1 MIGTRLSTALGA
13 LVLAAALSAPANTA
27 NTAEAAANVGTTN
40 EFIAKMG
47 MCNQCHGAQGAPVR
61 PGIPVIWG
69 QDEAYLLKQ
78 LKDFRTKTRDA
89 ELMTWAS
96 LTLHDDAEMAATTSF
111 FGKKTWPAPR
121 AAAAKGGPTQRPNG
135 MAVCEACHQLNFAGG
150 PTGPRLAGQN
160 FEYLVDA
167 MRKFADGERKNNPE
181 MAQMMSTLQPAQ
193 REAMAR
199 YLSGL

>member
-1 MIGTRLSTALGA
+1 MISTRLSTALGA
-13 LVLAAALSAPANTA
+13 LIFVAALSAPANTA
-27 NTAEAAANVGTTN
+27 EVAGNIAATN
-40 EFIAKMG
+40 EFAAKMG
-47 MCNQCHGAQGAPVR
+47 MCNQCHGQNGAPVR

-78 LKDFRTKTRDA
+78 LKDFRTKARDA

-96 LTLHDDAEMAATTSF
+96 L
-111 FGKKTWPAPR
+111 
-121 AAAAKGGPTQRPNG
+121 AAATQRPNG

-160 FEYLVDA
+160 YEYLVES

-193 REAMAR
+193 RDAMAR

>member
-1 MIGTRLSTALGA
+1 MRTRIVLGA
-13 LVLAAALSAPANTA
+13 LAAMVVLAAPANTA
-27 NTAEAAANVGTTN
+27 EVVGEDLSTQR
-40 EFIAKMG
+40 EFLAKMG
-47 MCNQCHGAQGAPVR
+47 MCGQCHGGNGTPVR
-61 PGIPVIWG
+61 PNIPIIWG

-96 LTLHDDAEMAATTSF
+96 ISLHEPEMPVATAFFSKKGWPAKGAAT
-111 FGKKTWPAPR
+111 P
-121 AAAAKGGPTQRPNG
+121 AAAPARPNG

-160 FEYLVDA
+160 YDYLVEA
-167 MRKFADGERKNNPE
+167 MRKFAAGERKNNPE
-181 MAQMMSTLQPAQ
+181 MAQVMSTVQPAQ

>member
-1 MIGTRLSTALGA
+1 MISTRLSTALGA
-13 LVLAAALSAPANTA
+13 LIFVAAISAPANTA
-27 NTAEAAANVGTTN
+27 EVAGNIAATN
-40 EFIAKMG
+40 EFVAKMG
-47 MCNQCHGAQGAPVR
+47 MCNQCHGQNGAPVR

-78 LKDFRTKTRDA
+78 LKDFRTKARDA

-96 LTLHDDAEMAATTSF
+96 LTLHDEAEMAAVTSF
-111 FGKKTWPAPR
+111 FNKKTWPAPR
-121 AAAAKGGPTQRPNG
+121 AAAAKGGATQRPNG

-160 FEYLVDA
+160 YEYLLES

-181 MAQMMSTLQPAQ
+181 MAQMMSTLMPAQ

>member
-1 MIGTRLSTALGA
+1 MRTRTVLGA
-13 LVLAAALSAPANTA
+13 LAALVVLAAPANTA
-27 NTAEAAANVGTTN
+27 EVAGGNIATER

-47 MCNQCHGAQGAPVR
+47 MCGQCHGGNGTPVR
-61 PGIPVIWG
+61 PGIPTIWG
-69 QDEAYLLKQ
+69 QDKAYLLKQ
-78 LKDFRTKTRDA
+78 ITDFRTKARDA
-89 ELMTWAS
+89 ELMTWAAI
-96 LTLHDDAEMAATTSF
+96 TIHEPEMPVVADFFAT
-111 FGKKTWPAPR
+111 KAWPAR
-121 AAAAKGGPTQRPNG
+121 RADTKAAAGQRPNG

-160 FEYLVDA
+160 YEYLVET

-181 MAQMMSTLQPAQ
+181 MAQMMASIMPAN

>member
-1 MIGTRLSTALGA
+1 MISTRLSTALGA
-13 LVLAAALSAPANTA
+13 LVLAAALSAPVNTA
-27 NTAEAAANVGTTN
+27 NTAEAGANIATTN

-47 MCNQCHGAQGAPVR
+47 MCGQCHGQNGNPVR

-69 QDEAYLLKQ
+69 QDDAYLLKQ
-78 LKDFRTKTRDA
+78 LKDFRTKARDA

-111 FGKKTWPAPR
+111 YSKKTWPAPR
-121 AAAAKGGPTQRPNG
+121 AAAAKGGATQRPNG

-160 FEYLVDA
+160 YEYLVDT

-181 MAQMMSTLQPAQ
+181 MAQMMSTLMPAQ

>member
-1 MIGTRLSTALGA
+1 MISTRLSTALGA
-13 LVLAAALSAPANTA
+13 LILAAALTAPANTA

-47 MCNQCHGAQGAPVR
+47 MCNQCHGQAGNPVR

-69 QDEAYLLKQ
+69 QDEAYILKQ
-78 LKDFRTKTRDA
+78 LKDFRTKARDA

-96 LTLHDDAEMAATTSF
+96 LTLHDDAEMAAAMSF

-121 AAAAKGGPTQRPNG
+121 AAAAKGAATPRPNG

-160 FEYLVDA
+160 FEYLVES

-181 MAQMMSTLQPAQ
+181 MAQMMSTLMPAQ

>member
-1 MIGTRLSTALGA
+1 MISTRLSTALGA
-13 LVLAAALSAPANTA
+13 LIFVAALSAPAS
-27 NTAEAAANVGTTN
+27 TAEVAQDVGTTR

-47 MCNQCHGAQGAPVR
+47 MCGQCHGPNGAPVR

-78 LKDFRTKTRDA
+78 MKDFRTKARDA
-89 ELMTWAS
+89 ELMTWAA
-96 LTLHDDAEMAATTSF
+96 LTLHDEAEMAAATSF
-111 FGKKTWPAPR
+111 FGKKAWPSVAR
-121 AAAAKGGPTQRPNG
+121 AAPQKAAATPRPNG

-160 FEYLVDA
+160 YEYLVET

>member
-13 LVLAAALSAPANTA
+13 LIFVAALSAPANTA
-27 NTAEAAANVGTTN
+27 EVAGNIGTTN

-47 MCNQCHGAQGAPVR
+47 MCNQCHGPNGAPVR

-69 QDEAYLLKQ
+69 QDEAYILKQ
-78 LKDFRTKTRDA
+78 LKDFRTKARDA

-96 LTLHDDAEMAATTSF
+96 LTLHDDAEMAAVTSF
-111 FGKKTWPAPR
+111 FGKKTWPLTR
-121 AAAAKGGPTQRPNG
+121 SAATKDAATPRPNG

-160 FEYLVDA
+160 YEYLVES
-167 MRKFADGERKNNPE
+167 MRKFADGERKNNAE
-181 MAQMMSTLQPAQ
+181 MAQMMSTIQPAQ